1 MQPQQ
6 LESLGERLLRSGIA
20 PRHVRRYLRELR
32 DHYDDAVQGE
42 LRKGVSR
49 ATAEEAAATRVGD
62 PDHLVESALARPEL
76 LSWSRRWPC
85 AVYIVAPLLLFPAA
99 FVATILAMVGLAQ
112 IVLPQTE
119 LPFPTP
125 LLEILKAIRLL
136 NLYVLPVIAASGFAL
151 LAKRRGVS
159 RAWAWASITLITFVG
174 ALPNLDVYAH
184 QIGAGI
190 GFSTRLDFLVGMFLQ
205 RWLPTAV
212 AAVMLYIAAGHVA
225 HRMRTD
231 S

>member
-1 MQPQQ
+1 MAKPAFPE
-6 LESLGERLLRSGIA
+6 LRRRLILGGISPWRVGRLLQ
-20 PRHVRRYLRELR
+20 ELR
-32 DHYDDAVQGE
+32 DHHAELVLERKSAGSPQPDEDALTRLG
-42 LRKGVSR
+42 S
-49 ATAEEAAATRVGD
+49 EESLARQF
-62 PDHLVESALARPEL
+62 LARPEL
-76 LSWSRRWPC
+76 QSWSRRWPW

-99 FVATILAMVGLAQ
+99 FVATILVMVGLTH
-112 IVLPQTE
+112 IVMPGTE
-119 LPFPTP
+119 RPWPTP
-125 LLEILKAIRLL
+125 LLEILKAMRLFG
-136 NLYVLPVIAASGFAL
+136 LYVLPVIAAAGFAL
-151 LAKRRGVS
+151 LARRRGVS

-205 RWLPTAV
+205 RWLPTAA
-212 AAVMLYIAAGHVA
+212 AAVMLYMAAGHVT

>member
-6 LESLGERLLRSGIA
+6 FESLGERLLRSGIA

-42 LRKGVSR
+42 LRKGADR
-49 ATAEEAAATRVGD
+49 AAAEESASKRLGET
-62 PDHLVESALARPEL
+62 DHLVESALARPEL
-76 LSWSRRWPC
+76 LSWSRRWPW

-99 FVATILAMVGLAQ
+99 FVATILVMVGLTPA
-112 IVLPQTE
+112 TE
-119 LPFPTP
+119 LPYPVP

-151 LAKRRGVS
+151 LARRRGVS
-159 RAWAWASITLITFVG
+159 RGWAWASITLITFVG
-174 ALPNLDVYAH
+174 ALPNLDVYADAV
-184 QIGAGI
+184 GAGI
-190 GFSTRLDFLVGMFLQ
+190 GFATRLDFFVEMFLQ

-212 AAVMLYIAAGHVA
+212 AAVFVYMAAGHVA
-225 HRMRTD
+225 HRMRTAA
-231 S
+231 